1 MRGLRHTAGVNL
13 APMSEALLGIDLGG
27 TKIAVAVVRDGK
39 IVKKIVTPTPKEGQ
53 EAVFAEIVRV
63 GLELMREFEVTAIGL
78 GTPGPLDFVKGI
90 VKFAPNIHGFE
101 NAPIVEALSRGFG
114 RHVELENDANAA
126 GLAEHVYGAARGAQS
141 SVYYTVSTGI
151 GGGIILNDRV
161 WRGANGIAGEI
172 GHTISIP
179 GGPFCGSGIAG
190 TLEAVASGPAIA
202 RDASMAL
209 GRPVSTK
216 EAFDAAKAGNVKAL
230 RVVDQAARYLGSS
243 IADVQKFL
251 DPEIFVVG
259 GGVAEAGDFYLDRVR
274 AAANSELDGF
284 TPAIIRKAVL
294 GTDAGVIGAALA
306 ARL

>member
-1 MRGLRHTAGVNL
+1 KL
-13 APMSEALLGIDLGG
+13 
-27 TKIAVAVVRDGK
+27 
-39 IVKKIVTPTPKEGQ
+39 VTPTPKEGQ

-63 GLELMREFEVTAIGL
+63 GQELIAEYPVAGIGI
-78 GTPGPLDFVKGI
+78 GTPGPLDFRTGTVI
-90 VKFAPNIHGFE
+90 FAPNIHGFE

-126 GLAEHVYGAARGAQS
+126 GLAEHVLGAARGAHS

-151 GGGIILNDRV
+151 GGGIIINDRV

-172 GHTISIP
+172 GHTVSIP

-190 TLEAVASGPAIA
+190 TLEAMAAGPAIA

-216 EAFDAAKAGNVKAL
+216 EAFDEAKAGNRKAL
-230 RVVDQAARYLGSS
+230 LVVDQAARYLGSS
-243 IADVQKFL
+243 IANIQKFL

-259 GGVAEAGDFYLDRVR
+259 GGVAEVGDFYLDRVR
-274 AAANSELDGF
+274 TAAQAELDGF
-284 TPAIIRKAVL
+284 APAIVRKATL
-294 GTDAGVIGAALA
+294 GTDAGVIGAALS